1 MNLFFLVNYDLPALL
16 ALNRIVPACTAHNI
30 QIFYTRKSISDLCPA
45 LKQLGEF
52 EVKALEATSN
62 LMSFQQLGAIALNA
76 INTDDFSRYAAA
88 KPDVVVSIR
97 HMSILQAPAIAVP
110 KLAMLN
116 LHSGLLPDY
125 QGVMSTFRALCH
137 REITIGT
144 TLHTIENSDIDRG
157 PVIAKSQTP
166 AQFDQSYLWNVL
178 NLYREGSRNV
188 IKAIAQLKS
197 GMPLTSKPQQGRGR
211 YYTFPT
217 TTEIDAAPVSL
228 FAQSDAEHLDHFLTD

>member
-1 MNLFFLVNYDLPALL
+1 
-16 ALNRIVPACTAHNI
+16 
-30 QIFYTRKSISDLCPA
+30 
-45 LKQLGEF
+45 
-52 EVKALEATSN
+52 
-62 LMSFQQLGAIALNA
+62 
-76 INTDDFSRYAAA
+76 
-88 KPDVVVSIR
+88 
-97 HMSILQAPAIAVP
+97 MSILQAPAIAVP

-137 REITIGT
+137 RETTIGT
-144 TLHTIENSDIDRG
+144 TLHTIENADIDRG
-157 PVIAKSQTP
+157 PVIARSQTP